1 MFLGKVGCVA
11 KNKKSVY
18 LLLLW
23 TLFSDRTVSKCLLPC
38 NMQNQLRFSHLLHSG
53 SGFWYQQPGIEVPG
67 LF

>member
-23 TLFSDRTVSKCLLPC
+23 TLFSDRTVSK
-38 NMQNQLRFSHLLHSG
+38 
-53 SGFWYQQPGIEVPG
+53 
-67 LF
+67 